1 MTLEK
6 HWIYYPSW
14 KTEHY
19 HIPEVLSYLPMEVF
33 PFPGEKFYVEFCV
46 HHAQMMFSWTNKFTL
61 GLFLICVN
69 RTI

>member
-1 MTLEK
+1 MTLEN
-6 HWIYYPSW
+6 HRIYYPSW

-19 HIPEVLSYLPMEVF
+19 HILEELSYLPVEVL
-33 PFPGEKFYVEFCV
+33 PFPGEKLYIEFCV
-46 HHAQMMFSWTNKFTL
+46 HHARMMFSWTNKFTL